1 MGGVKRGLT
10 LRGMSYPIAPIAS
23 GCYTRLPLV
32 GFDVHSNSTMSQVL
46 LVRIARSGKELG
58 AYEIK
63 EAIRLF
69 GLGTLVETDHYWMQG
84 MAGWELLP
92 RLIESQIPR
101 SSAEAHGKL
110 NSGDSESVR
119 PSDLSQEPASRQ
131 EKSARV
137 RIRKMTPSQEAYL
150 RFLGGTVTPGMT
162 TADASAAIDTIQS
175 NGGYRDGWTLHRII
189 HHPDLYSPNHFL
201 KEELGDEFKLFVK
214 SQVIGSSVKLTD
226 SIIDRTFK
234 SLLAKDPR
242 WFHPENR
249 MEIAYAELQLLY
261 SGCCDGRPVRQ
272 YGDLPD
278 SLHSYARS
286 TIVACS
292 EKLTRGRII
301 DVIEALCLND
311 EAWMNKPNRN
321 ELFWTELK
329 QRYPGCCDGHAPAP
343 SQDGDSSGYSNA
355 PICHSGHPASSPRDG
370 RSLPEP
376 KSSGCLL
383 IVAATLSAPYLLYCI
398 CG

>member
-1 MGGVKRGLT
+1 
-10 LRGMSYPIAPIAS
+10 
-23 GCYTRLPLV
+23 
-32 GFDVHSNSTMSQVL
+32 MSQVI

-63 EAIRLF
+63 EALRLF
-69 GLGTLVETDHYWMQG
+69 GLGTLVATDHYWMPG
-84 MAGWELLP
+84 MVGWEPLP
-92 RLIESQIPR
+92 RLVASENQR

-110 NSGDSESVR
+110 NSGDSEGAVL
-119 PSDLSQEPASRQ
+119 SDLGQDTTSRQ
-131 EKSARV
+131 ERPRHV
-137 RIRKMTPSQEAYL
+137 RIRKMTPTQEAYL
-150 RFLGGTVTPGMT
+150 RFLGGAITPGMT
-162 TADASAAIDTIQS
+162 TADASMAIDTIQS
-175 NGGYRDGWTLHRII
+175 NGGYREGWTLHRII

-201 KEELGDEFKLFVK
+201 QEELGDEFKLFVK

-249 MEIAYAELQLLY
+249 LEIAYAELKLLY

-301 DVIEALCLND
+301 DVIEALCLKD
-311 EAWMNKPNRN
+311 QAWMNKPNRN
-321 ELFWTELK
+321 ELFWAELK
-329 QRYPGCCDGHAPAP
+329 HRYPGCCDGHAPV
-343 SQDGDSSGYSNA
+343 SSGEGVFVGRSHA
-355 PICHSGHPASSPRDG
+355 ATHDEGHAGPSPRAG
-370 RSLPEP
+370 RSRPGP

-383 IVAATLSAPYLLYCI
+383 VIVITLSAPFLLYYI
-398 CG
+398 RG

>member
-1 MGGVKRGLT
+1 MVGLEGRLA
-10 LRGMSYPIAPIAS
+10 LRGMSCPTVSITS
-23 GCYTRLPLV
+23 RCYTRLPLV

-63 EAIRLF
+63 EALRLF
-69 GLGTLVETDHYWMQG
+69 GLGTLVETDHYWIQG
-84 MAGWELLP
+84 MVGWELLP
-92 RLIESQIPR
+92 RLVESENLR
-101 SSAEAHGKL
+101 LSAEAHGKL
-110 NSGDSESVR
+110 NSGDSESGML
-119 PSDLSQEPASRQ
+119 SDLGQDATSQQ
-131 EKSARV
+131 EKPARV

-150 RFLGGTVTPGMT
+150 RFLGGAVTPGMT
-162 TADASAAIDTIQS
+162 TADASAAIDMIQS
-175 NGGYRDGWTLHRII
+175 RGGYRDGWTLHRII

-201 KEELGDEFKLFVK
+201 QEELGDEFKLFVK

-234 SLLAKDPR
+234 SLLAKDSR

-249 MEIAYAELQLLY
+249 LEIAYAELKLLY

-321 ELFWTELK
+321 ELFWAELK

-343 SQDGDSSGYSNA
+343 SGEGDSSRCSNA
-355 PICHSGHPASSPRDG
+355 PTYHSGHPESSPRVG

-383 IVAATLSAPYLLYCI
+383 IVIATLSAPFLLYFI
-398 CG
+398 